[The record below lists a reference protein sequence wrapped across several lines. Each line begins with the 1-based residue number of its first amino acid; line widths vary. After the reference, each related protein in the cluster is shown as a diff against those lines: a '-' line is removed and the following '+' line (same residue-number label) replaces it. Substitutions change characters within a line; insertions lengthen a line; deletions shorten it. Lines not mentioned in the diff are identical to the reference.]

1 MKLGICVKQCP
12 DCAGEEDNG
21 QKVICWGADFA
32 GQSTVPKDLADGL
45 GNKHIVGI
53 SVGWEHSCAASL
65 EVSHVCTCVFLC
77 CVPKAR
83 GYLGRVLGLIVVDV
97 QGNRV
102 FCWGG
107 KQRKHGLDQQ
117 LVEPGCIGMCTGIT
131 CSVCLSCF
139 LASVSYFGFPK
150 ISFHN
155 RMQHHDRFKTLVVD
169 VLR

>member
-1 MKLGICVKQCP
+1 
-12 DCAGEEDNG
+12 
-21 QKVICWGADFA
+21 
-32 GQSTVPKDLADGL
+32 VPKDLADGL

-65 EVSHVCTCVFLC
+65 EVSQVCTCVFLC
-77 CVPKAR
+77 CVPKTR
-83 GYLGRVLGLIVVDV
+83 GCLGRVLGLIVVDV

-107 KQRKHGLDQQ
+107 KQRKYGLDHQ

-131 CSVCLSCF
+131 RSVCLSYL
-139 LASVSYFGFPK
+139 LASVLDFGFPK
-150 ISFHN
+150 ISFHY
-155 RMQHHDRFKTLVVD
+155 RMQCHDRFKILVVY